1 MLKDI
6 GSFSFYNIMLKQL
19 LTEQIN
25 QLDIMRGIKELYE
38 YASRQL
44 DIDNKPAL
52 YLVQDEKNADDL
64 FGKTGYYD
72 PKERSIHLFVTNRHP
87 KDVLRSFA
95 HELVHHEQ
103 NLHGKTAQ
111 VDMSKTKEVDYASH
125 DPALREMERD
135 AFERGNMIFRDWT
148 DMKKKQRRE
157 QKGSS
162 LLEAKAK
169 YDLNKLNV
177 DAIVKLIIGPE
188 LTLNDA
194 MKGISDK
201 DKRHK
206 VMTKLAQGHATE
218 DHKHQDGS
226 HMKDIEEMDEDATYG
241 DPERVEALMENDT
254 NKNPHPELFTE
265 KERLM
270 KDFFQEKEKR
280 IFDELMKRLG
290 NKPEGK

>member
-1 MLKDI
+1 
-6 GSFSFYNIMLKQL
+6 MLKQL
-19 LTEQIN
+19 LNEQIT

-38 YASRQL
+38 FASRQL
-44 DIDNKPAL
+44 DIDDKPVL

-103 NLHGKTAQ
+103 NLRGKTSQ
-111 VDMSKTKEVDYASH
+111 VDMSKTKQVDYAAH
-125 DPALREMERD
+125 DPVLREMERD

-157 QKGSS
+157 QKGSGLMES
-162 LLEAKAK
+162 KKK

-188 LTLNDA
+188 LTVKDA
-194 MKGISDK
+194 MSNITDK
-201 DKRHK
+201 EKRSK
-206 VMTKLAQGHATE
+206 VMKKIAQLNASD
-218 DHKHQDGS
+218 DHKHQTGLD
-226 HMKDIEEMDEDATYG
+226 KKDLKDDIEEDATYG

-254 NKNPHPELFTE
+254 NKNPHPELFIE

>member
-1 MLKDI
+1 
-6 GSFSFYNIMLKQL
+6 MLKQL
-19 LTEQIN
+19 LNEQIT

-38 YASRQL
+38 FASHQL
-44 DIDNKPAL
+44 DIDDKPAL

-103 NLHGKTAQ
+103 NLRGKTSQ
-111 VDMSKTKEVDYASH
+111 VDMSKTKQVDYASH

-135 AFERGNMIFRDWT
+135 AFERGNMVFRDWT

-157 QKGSS
+157 QKGAGLMES
-162 LLEAKAK
+162 KKK
-169 YDLNKLNV
+169 YNLNKLNV
-177 DAIVKLIIGPE
+177 DAIIKLIIGPE
-188 LTLNDA
+188 LTVKDA
-194 MKGISDK
+194 MSNIADK
-201 DKRHK
+201 EKRSK
-206 VMTKLAQGHATE
+206 VMTKIAQLNAS
-218 DHKHQDGS
+218 DDYKHQTGLD
-226 HMKDIEEMDEDATYG
+226 KKDLKDDIEEDATYG

-254 NKNPHPELFTE
+254 NKNPHPELFIE